1 MDDAG
6 MVGTAACG
14 HALCPG
20 RGIWEEESHFKG
32 QDPQGPRGPGG
43 RTNSVYLGI
52 SPHVPCVTLLSAP
65 DGALA
70 AHVEWLWRAGRS
82 SPESQRCSVEF

>member
-1 MDDAG
+1 M
-6 MVGTAACG
+6 TREWWEPRPAATRS
-14 HALCPG
+14 ALDG
-20 RGIWEEESHFKG
+20 GIWEEESHFKG
-32 QDPQGPRGPGG
+32 QDPKGPRGPGG
-43 RTNSVYLGI
+43 RTNSVYVGI

-82 SPESQRCSVEF
+82 CPESQRRSVEF